1 MPYEGELLNECPG
14 DIDFTLTQAIVV
26 SGASWNPC
34 GHMILCAG
42 KSTDTS
48 WYFHVAGSGV
58 REIYGVWA
66 YPKFMREKD
75 YQRYLIDNGKREIR
89 RLDTSISNPQ
99 AAYMKL
105 MEFMISKWVW
115 KVLPDNC
122 ATFAK
127 EIIRAGGGKLE
138 VVWNCPDQEVVR
150 SIQAGMK
157 EAMDRHAEFQMQNRG
172 PKW

>member
-1 MPYEGELLNECPG
+1 
-14 DIDFTLTQAIVV
+14 
-26 SGASWNPC
+26 
-34 GHMILCAG
+34 MILCTG
-42 KSTDTS
+42 NSSSTA

-58 REIYGVWA
+58 KEAFGVYA

-75 YQRYLIDNGKREIR
+75 YHLYLTDNGKHEIR
-89 RLDTSISNPQ
+89 RLDASISNPS
-99 AAYMKL
+99 AAYQKL
-105 MEFMISKWVW
+105 TELMISKWWW

-122 ATFAK
+122 ATFAR
-127 EIIRAGGGKLE
+127 EIIKAGGGKLD

-157 EAMDRHAEFQMQNRG
+157 EAMDRQAEFQMQNRG